1 MNVVDFQRS
10 CMHSQ
15 TLRYPMNPL
24 KLPLIFEICTPR
36 GPIHKVPFSRA
47 ALLVFPTIKTSL
59 TKLMS
64 AFLAGCSRK

>member
-1 MNVVDFQRS
+1 
-10 CMHSQ
+10 
-15 TLRYPMNPL
+15 MNPL